1 MENIKLI
8 SLFIFSIA
16 LTFFCLILAYRN
28 VKKRKKLTDVQRIK
42 KINEDN
48 EKEGIAYLLKGILE
62 TIQMLFK

>member
-16 LTFFCLILAYRN
+16 LIFCCLILAYRK
-28 VKKRKKLTDVQRIK
+28 VKKSQKLTDTQRIK

-62 TIQMLFK
+62 TILMLFK